1 MTTLDLAVI
10 LLYLLLVIGVS
21 VVVALRQRDTD
32 DYYVAGR
39 SLSGGYLAASILATQ
54 VSAVSLIGG
63 PAFVARGGGLA
74 WLQYELAVPLATI
87 ALIVLVAPVLRRG
100 GYITLYEYA
109 GRRFGSTARSAL
121 ALTFLLARSLAT
133 GVVLYAVSL
142 PLAVS
147 FGFPLGPTLLAIGG
161 FTVLYTTVGGIRADV
176 FSDVLQLAVLVVAL
190 IICIVSAVDALGGLE
205 SAMALVPD
213 DRTRVLVMDQ
223 HGLGDGATF
232 AFWPMVL
239 GGFFLYVSYYGFDQ
253 SQAQR
258 LLSAR
263 DVRAAQRS
271 LLLNGLFR
279 FPLAALYCFL
289 GLLLAA
295 WLVHDP
301 DFASAYQGQRADA
314 LVPHFL
320 MEFAPSGIRGLFI
333 AGLFAAAMST
343 LDSSFNSF
351 SAVTLRDVMRRDD
364 TTGGGLW
371 LARGLSLLWG
381 VVCTAAAFFFARS
394 SETVIESINRIGSLF
409 YGPVMGLF
417 LLGMLSRR
425 ASERAGLAGLV
436 LGLAVVLLVW
446 LAGPDISWMWW
457 NPIGFGVTFGVGWL
471 LSRNDPLIGT
481 DPELL
486 ATQRDPRVTGWLRQS
501 SLLLAGTFLFLL
513 VLGATLPRLF

>member
-1 MTTLDLAVI
+1 MTPIDLVVI
-10 LLYLLLVIGVS
+10 GLYLALVVGVS
-21 VVVALRQRDTD
+21 VTLALRQRNTD

-63 PAFVARGGGLA
+63 PAFVARGGGLV

-87 ALIVLVAPVLRRG
+87 ALIALVAPVLRRG
-100 GYITLYEYA
+100 GFVTLYEYA

-121 ALTFLLARSLAT
+121 ALIFLLARSLAT

-142 PLAVS
+142 PLSVS
-147 FGFPLGPTLLAIGG
+147 FGFPLSTTMIAIGG

-176 FSDVLQLAVLVVAL
+176 FTDVLQLAVLVVAL
-190 IICIVSAVDALGGLE
+190 IICVVSAVNALGGLE
-205 SAMALVPD
+205 SALALVPD
-213 DRTRVLVMDQ
+213 GRTRVLVLDQ

-258 LLSAR
+258 FLSAQN
-263 DVRAAQRS
+263 VRAAQRS

-301 DFASAYQGQRADA
+301 AFASAYQGQRADA

-320 MEFAPSGIRGLFI
+320 MEFAPPGIRGLFI

-351 SAVTLRDVMRRDD
+351 SAVTLHDVLRRED
-364 TTGGGLW
+364 TSGNSLW

-381 VVCTAAAFFFARS
+381 IICTAAAFFFARS

-436 LGLAVVLLVW
+436 LGLALVLLIWLVW
-446 LAGPDISWMWW
+446 PGVSWMWW
-457 NPIGFGVTFGVGWL
+457 NPIGFGVTFGTGWL
-471 LSRNDPLIGT
+471 LSRRDPLIGIE
-481 DPELL
+481 PELL
-486 ATQRDPRVTGWLRQS
+486 AANRETLGPGWLRRS
-501 SLLLAGTFLFLL
+501 SLLLAGTFLVL
-513 VLGATLPRLF
+513 VLLGVALPRLL